1 MSELN
6 VTRIEKMILIVRGV
20 KVMLDSDLA
29 ELYGVETKNLNKAGK
44 RNSERFPEDFMFR
57 LNSEELADLRF
68 QIGTAKNDSKRRFSP
83 YVFTENGVAM
93 LSGILNS
100 ERAIT
105 VNISIMRTFTKI
117 RSLIDSDKIIAKRI
131 TELQKETNELFGI
144 VFDRLDEVDLK
155 ISKLKRELPA
165 LSPKRKKIGLTK

>member
-6 VTRIEKMILIVRGV
+6 VTRIEKMIFIMRGV

-29 ELYGVETKNLNKAGK
+29 ELYGVETKNLNKAVK

-57 LNSEELADLRF
+57 LNSEELADLRC
-68 QIGTAKNDSKRRFSP
+68 QIGTAKNDNKRRFSP

-100 ERAIT
+100 DRAIT

-117 RSLIDSDKIIAKRI
+117 RSLIDSDKVIAKRI
-131 TELQKETNELFGI
+131 TELQKETNQLFEI

-155 ISKLKRELPA
+155 ISKLKRELPG
-165 LSPKRKKIGLTK
+165 LSPKRRRIGLKK

>member
-6 VTRIEKMILIVRGV
+6 VMRIEKMIFIIRGA

-29 ELYGVETKNLNKAGK
+29 ELYGVETKNLNKAVK
-44 RNSERFPEDFMFR
+44 RNIERFPEDFMYK
-57 LNSEELADLRF
+57 LDSGELANLRC
-68 QIGTAKNDSKRRFSP
+68 QLGTAKLDSKRRFSP

-100 ERAIT
+100 ERAIA

-117 RSLIDSDKIIAKRI
+117 RSLINSDKIIAKRI
-131 TELQKETNELFGI
+131 SDLQNQTDLLFEV
-144 VFDRLDEVDLK
+144 VFDRLDKVDLK
-155 ISKLKRELPA
+155 ISKLNREIPSLSQKRRP
-165 LSPKRKKIGLTK
+165 IGLKK

>member
-6 VTRIEKMILIVRGV
+6 VTRIEKMIFIVRGV

-29 ELYGVETKNLNKAGK
+29 ELYGVETKAVNRAVK
-44 RNSERFPEDFMFR
+44 RNASRFPDDFMFIP
-57 LNSEELADLRF
+57 NSEELAILRY
-68 QIGTAKNDSKRRFSP
+68 QIGTANIDSKRRFSP
-83 YVFTENGVAM
+83 YLFTENGVAM

-131 TELQKETNELFGI
+131 TELQKETHELFGV

-155 ISKLKRELPA
+155 ISKLKRELPS
-165 LSPKRKKIGLTK
+165 LPPKRKRIGIKK

>member
-6 VTRIEKMILIVRGV
+6 VTRIEKMIFIVRGV

-29 ELYGVETKNLNKAGK
+29 ELYGVETKNLNKAVK
-44 RNSERFPEDFMFR
+44 RNIERFPEDFMFK
-57 LNSEELADLRF
+57 LDSKELADLRF
-68 QIGTAKNDSKRRFSP
+68 QIGTAKLDHKRRSSP

-100 ERAIT
+100 QRAVT

-131 TELQKETNELFGI
+131 SELQKETDQLFEV
-144 VFDRLDEVDLK
+144 VFDRLDEADLK
-155 ISKLKRELPA
+155 ISKLNRELPT
-165 LSPKRKKIGLTK
+165 LSPKRKRIGLKK

>member
-6 VTRIEKMILIVRGV
+6 VIRIEKMIFIVRGV
-20 KVMLDSDLA
+20 KVMLDSGLA
-29 ELYGVETKNLNKAGK
+29 ELYKVETKNLNKAVK

-57 LNSEELADLRF
+57 LNSEELADLRC
-68 QIGTAKNDSKRRFSP
+68 QIGTAKNDNKRRFSP

-131 TELQKETNELFGI
+131 TELQKETNELFEV

-155 ISKLKRELPA
+155 ISKLRRELPT
-165 LSPKRKKIGLTK
+165 LSPRRKRIGLKK